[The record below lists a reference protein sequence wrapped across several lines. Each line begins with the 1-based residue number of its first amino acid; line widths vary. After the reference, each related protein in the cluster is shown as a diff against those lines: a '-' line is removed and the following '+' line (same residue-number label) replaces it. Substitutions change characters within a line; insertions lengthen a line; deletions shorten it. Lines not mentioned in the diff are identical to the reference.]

1 MNQRDV
7 QEVVFLRER
16 LTLLDQL
23 DEIALFGA
31 GDVVFLA
38 VEWTRS
44 TGCFL
49 LHAVVR
55 SIMTRIEL
63 LPSFLPLFRSYYP
76 YFPDTANALPVPF
89 PGR

>member
-1 MNQRDV
+1 MNQRDE
-7 QEVVFLRER
+7 QKAIFLRER
-16 LTLLDQL
+16 LILLDQL

-31 GDVVFLA
+31 GAVVFLA

-49 LHAVVR
+49 LHSVVR

-76 YFPDTANALPVPF
+76 YSPDTASALPGPC